1 MERLLFFWSQYVF
14 VLIGLVT
21 LELEE
26 EIKKTA
32 FLRFHLQP
40 EMAFHVAHDMIYQL
54 SNLTSAWDS
63 VLTGRELLFPPKYI
77 DWNNPEMSRSYS
89 LLYHWPLALD
99 LINFR
104 STHSASRVSTGIV
117 GLLLVSPQQPALYLT
132 SRKCC
137 LKCVWRNT
145 FLLRGASYNALQI
158 ANVVGLKTISRR
170 KV

>member
-1 MERLLFFWSQYVF
+1 MERRLFFWSQYVF

-63 VLTGRELLFPPKYI
+63 VLTGRELLFFPKYI
-77 DWNNPEMSRSYS
+77 DWNNP
-89 LLYHWPLALD
+89 
-99 LINFR
+99 
-104 STHSASRVSTGIV
+104 
-117 GLLLVSPQQPALYLT
+117 
-132 SRKCC
+132 
-137 LKCVWRNT
+137 
-145 FLLRGASYNALQI
+145 
-158 ANVVGLKTISRR
+158 
-170 KV
+170 

>member
-63 VLTGRELLFPPKYI
+63 VLTGRELLFSPKYI

-99 LINFR
+99 LSSLDSWLWNCKIVASFAATTSTISNF
-104 STHSASRVSTGIV
+104 TKV
-117 GLLLVSPQQPALYLT
+117 LFEMCLKEYFPT
-132 SRKCC
+132 SRS
-137 LKCVWRNT
+137 
-145 FLLRGASYNALQI
+145 FLQCFTDSQRSGTENYI
-158 ANVVGLKTISRR
+158 
-170 KV
+170 